1 MPQRLPR
8 RLKTVPVESG
18 HFDEGSAG
26 RPEAAAFAAREA
38 IEVLEVL
45 WGQSRDLAPTAPV
58 STSQLRVL
66 YILADNDGINLRAL
80 GEELGSAPS
89 SVSRMCDR
97 LHALDFIER
106 TPSSNSR
113 REVELRLSGKGTRYL
128 KDLRARREASLAEVV
143 AGMTPAER
151 SAFAQ
156 GLACFRSAVLR
167 EKDATRDATRHI
179 RGESAGT
186 A

>member
-1 MPQRLPR
+1 M
-8 RLKTVPVESG
+8 PVESD
-18 HFDEGSAG
+18 HFDEGPAGHQGSA
-26 RPEAAAFAAREA
+26 AVAAREV

-66 YILADNDGINLRAL
+66 YILADNDGINLRSL

-106 TPSSNSR
+106 APSSASR
-113 REVELRLSGKGTRYL
+113 REVELRLSSKGVRYL
-128 KDLRARREASLAEVV
+128 RDLRARREASLAEVV
-143 AGMTPAER
+143 AGMTSAEQ
-151 SAFAQ
+151 SAFAR
-156 GLACFRSAVLR
+156 GLAGFRSAVLR
-167 EKDATRDATRHI
+167 EKGASGSM
-179 RGESAGT
+179 RGETTGT

>member
-1 MPQRLPR
+1 MPQRQPR
-8 RLKTVPVESG
+8 RLKTVTV
-18 HFDEGSAG
+18 G
-26 RPEAAAFAAREA
+26 RADSDADQRAAAHAAREA

-45 WGQSRDLAPTAPV
+45 WGQSRELAPTAPV
-58 STSQLRVL
+58 SISQLRVL

-80 GEELGSAPS
+80 GEELGSTPP

-106 TPSSNSR
+106 APSSASR
-113 REVELRLSGKGTRYL
+113 REVELRLSGKGVRYL
-128 KDLRARREASLAEVV
+128 SELRARREESLADVV
-143 AGMTPAER
+143 AGMTPAEQ
-151 SAFAQ
+151 ATFAR

-167 EKDATRDATRHI
+167 EKGAVGSV
-179 RGESAGT
+179 RGEAAGT

>member
-1 MPQRLPR
+1 MAQRLPR
-8 RLKTVPVESG
+8 RLKTVPVEG
-18 HFDEGSAG
+18 GNFDEDPVDHQG
-26 RPEAAAFAAREA
+26 AAAFAAREV

-106 TPSSNSR
+106 TPSSASR
-113 REVELRLSGKGTRYL
+113 REVELRLSSKGVRYL
-128 KDLRARREASLAEVV
+128 GELRTRREASLAEVV
-143 AGMTPAER
+143 ARMTPAEQ

-167 EKDATRDATRHI
+167 EKGAPGSVRD
-179 RGESAGT
+179 ESAGT